1 MSASSSITSEL
12 QKKLQTLLED
22 KGEQE
27 SSLKLAY
34 ANASS
39 SNVSLNKR
47 VKELEALTSKV
58 SENDA
63 LKKENERLKEKEKE
77 LEKIKDEKEKGRREI
92 IKVKK
97 EREERED
104 RVNDLLSHASTV
116 ERR

>member
-1 MSASSSITSEL
+1 M
-12 QKKLQTLLED
+12 
-22 KGEQE
+22 
-27 SSLKLAY
+27 AY